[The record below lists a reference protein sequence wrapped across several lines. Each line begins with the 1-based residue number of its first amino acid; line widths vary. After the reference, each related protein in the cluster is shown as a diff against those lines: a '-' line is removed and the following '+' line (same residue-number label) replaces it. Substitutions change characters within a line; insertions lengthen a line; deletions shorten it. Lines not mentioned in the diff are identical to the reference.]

1 MKGTERNVPIFTI
14 DRASPTSRFKAVIFD
29 MDGTITEPVFDFE
42 AIDREILEATGLSGD
57 IDTFPP
63 DMREIAW
70 EIIIRHERHAAGRQ
84 QIKPG
89 THDLL
94 ALCREA
100 GVPCGLLTLNCREHV
115 DALIRK
121 FNLEFDIIITREH
134 PNPKPHPAPVFEMTR
149 RWGVT
154 PAETLLVGD
163 FIHDIQCGRNAGT
176 ATCFFRNPG
185 CKDFSNEADITVS
198 SMKELAAILFPYGFP
213 GDGSR

>member
-1 MKGTERNVPIFTI
+1 MKQAGRKFPIFTI
-14 DRASPTSRFKAVIFD
+14 NKKAVEPRFRAVIFD

-84 QIKPG
+84 QVKLG

-100 GVPCGLLTLNCREHV
+100 GIPCGLLTLNCREHV

-121 FNLEFDIIITREH
+121 FNLEFDIIITR
-134 PNPKPHPAPVFEMTR
+134 
-149 RWGVT
+149 
-154 PAETLLVGD
+154 
-163 FIHDIQCGRNAGT
+163 
-176 ATCFFRNPG
+176 
-185 CKDFSNEADITVS
+185 
-198 SMKELAAILFPYGFP
+198 
-213 GDGSR
+213 